1 MRKRDFMNYVIAEG
15 GNKTQRDIAEK
26 VVDFMIGQLL
36 PRYRT
41 LNITVELKN
50 LNDENA
56 VGYCMMEDNN
66 REFTIEVDR
75 KLGIKELV
83 TTICHEMIH
92 VKQYAKKEMD
102 DWSGNGAARWK
113 GKTFNAEKTDY
124 YNLPWE
130 KEAYRLQ
137 DKYANMVWNEEII

>member
-1 MRKRDFMNYVIAEG
+1 MEQSPERNREG
-15 GNKTQRDIAEK
+15 CGFHDWS
-26 VVDFMIGQLL
+26 VVAN
-36 PRYRT
+36 RT
-41 LNITVELKN
+41 LVIQFRFKN

-92 VKQYAKKEMD
+92 VKQYEKEMD
-102 DWSGNGAARWK
+102 DWSGNGRRRWK
-113 GKTFNAEKTDY
+113 GKTFNAGKPITTTFLGRKKRIVFKISMQTWY
-124 YNLPWE
+124 GMRRLYNDPGRQL
-130 KEAYRLQ
+130 YT
-137 DKYANMVWNEEII
+137 

>member
-1 MRKRDFMNYVIAEG
+1 MTAD
-15 GNKTQRDIAEK
+15 
-26 VVDFMIGQLL
+26 
-36 PRYRT
+36 
-41 LNITVELKN
+41 
-50 LNDENA
+50 NA
-56 VGYCMMEDNN
+56 IGYCMMEENN

-137 DKYANMVWNEEII
+137 DKYANLVWNEEII

>member
-1 MRKRDFMNYVIAEG
+1 MRKRDIMNYVVAEG
-15 GNKTQRDIAEK
+15 GNKVQRDIAEK

-41 LNITVELKN
+41 LDITVQFKN
-50 LNDENA
+50 LNADNA
-56 VGYCMMEDNN
+56 IGYCMMEENN

-92 VKQYAKKEMD
+92 VKQYARKEMTD
-102 DWSGNGAARWK
+102 DLVENGCAVWRGRK
-113 GKTFNAEKTDY
+113 VNPNTKY
-124 YNLPWE
+124 YDLPWE

-137 DKYANMVWNEEII
+137 DKFANMVWNEEII

>member
-1 MRKRDFMNYVIAEG
+1 MNFVTAKG
-15 GNKTQRDIAEK
+15 GNKVQREICEK
-26 VVDFMIGQLL
+26 VAHFMIGQLM
-36 PRYRT
+36 PRMRT
-41 LNITVELKN
+41 LDIEIN
-50 LNDENA
+50 LQKLTGDA
-56 VGYCMMEDNN
+56 IGWCQMEDTN
-66 REFTIEVDR
+66 REFTIDVS
-75 KLGIKELV
+75 KNLTIKELV

-113 GKTFNAEKTDY
+113 GKTFNAEKTEY

-137 DKYANMVWNEEII
+137 DKYANLVWNEEII